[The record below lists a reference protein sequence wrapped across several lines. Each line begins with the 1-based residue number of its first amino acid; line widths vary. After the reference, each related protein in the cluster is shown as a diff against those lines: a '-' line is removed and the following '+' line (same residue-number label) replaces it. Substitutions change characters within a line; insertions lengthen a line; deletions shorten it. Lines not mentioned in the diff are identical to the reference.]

1 MFELL
6 ERNESL
12 VELSLANTGM
22 TDTAAAVLAR
32 ALGRMQLL
40 LLCRGY
46 ILTQG
51 LPISRLQFYT
61 FFGISIGIKRKMKDI
76 GKKK

>member
-40 LLCRGY
+40 LL
-46 ILTQG
+46 
-51 LPISRLQFYT
+51 
-61 FFGISIGIKRKMKDI
+61 FFKIFFWDRCNWCIGSQTL
-76 GKKK
+76 